1 MLKWANF
8 LHIYQPAEQHPD
20 IIEAVANQSYRPIL
34 AGLKQNKKARL
45 TLNVNASLIELF
57 DRLKYRD
64 VIDDLR
70 QLGNSGQIEFTSS
83 AKYHAFLPLLNEKEI
98 RRQIQINDETNKF
111 FLGGAYQPKGFFP
124 PEMAYSDNLPP
135 ILEGLGFEWIIV
147 DEIAY
152 NGDIERVDYS
162 QIYQINNTKLKV
174 FFRERRISNL
184 IMGAVVRSKKTFL
197 ESIGQN
203 LKTDRY
209 ILTGMDGETFGHHR
223 PGLEKFLFQ
232 LFKSKE
238 FELITMSE
246 IPHYFKKIETI
257 TPVRSSWASSK
268 DDIEKNTQFLSW
280 NDPDNIIHK
289 WQNDF
294 VNFALETVYQLKTNH
309 ADYEA
314 VRSKMDRALASDQ
327 FFWASTR
334 PWWSLE
340 MIVSGAYYLLR
351 AIRSIKDADRLIL
364 DKALDYYEKIISTAF
379 EWQSSGKVREMALQ
393 RKSILRIPFK
403 ERTLE
408 GEGELAGDYYAFIEM
423 MKKLEKKA
431 VSKGEYEQAIL
442 WRDAVY
448 KLKNKLDIYD
458 TLNAIDLVRIK
469 IPHEKVE
476 RIIKKYRE
484 KYKQIRGGQPEQRG
498 E

>member
-1 MLKWANF
+1 MYWANF

-20 IIEAVANQSYRPIL
+20 ILEAVTNQSYRAIL

-45 TLNVNASLIELF
+45 TLNVNAALIELF
-57 DRLKYRD
+57 DKFNYRD

-70 QLGNSGQIEFTSS
+70 QLGNMGQIEFTSS
-83 AKYHAFLPLLNEKEI
+83 AKYHAFLPFLNDKEI
-98 RRQIQINDETNKF
+98 IRQIQINDETNKF
-111 FLGGAYQPKGFFP
+111 FLGEAYKPKGFFP

-135 ILEGLGFEWIIV
+135 IIDSLGFEWLIV

-152 NGDIERVDYS
+152 NGDIEKVDYS
-162 QIYQINNTKLKV
+162 KVYQIKNTKLKI

-197 ESIGQN
+197 EAT
-203 LKTDRY
+203 KTELAANRY
-209 ILTGMDGETFGHHR
+209 VLTGMDGETFGHHR
-223 PGLEKFLFQ
+223 PGLEKFFFRL
-232 LFKSKE
+232 LKAKE
-238 FELITMSE
+238 IKLIKISE
-246 IPHYFKKIETI
+246 IPLHFKNIETVAPI
-257 TPVRSSWASSK
+257 KSSWASSR
-268 DDIEKNTQFLSW
+268 DDVEKNAQFLSW

-294 VNFALETVYQLKTNH
+294 VNFAIEAVYRLKTSH
-309 ADYEA
+309 PDYGTA
-314 VRSKMDRALASDQ
+314 RSKLDRALASDQ

-340 MIVSGAYYLLR
+340 MIVSGAYYLLHVM
-351 AIRSIKDADRLIL
+351 RSIKDASKEDL
-364 DKALDYYEKIISTAF
+364 DKAVDYYEKIISTAF
-379 EWQSSGKVREMALQ
+379 EWQSSGKIREMALQ

-408 GEGELAGDYYAFIEM
+408 SNGETIGDYYAFIEM

-431 VSKGEYEQAIL
+431 VGHGEYEQAIL
-442 WRDAVY
+442 WRDAIY

-458 TLNAIDLVRIK
+458 TLNAVDLVRIK
-469 IPHEKVE
+469 IPHEKIE
-476 RIIKKYRE
+476 KIIKKYRD
-484 KYKQIRGGQPEQRG
+484 KYGQIRGGQPEQRG